1 MDVFAIDEL
10 ARHRQESDS
19 RSFEFLRSDS
29 LSLTVYELPAGG
41 VDEQSPHNEDEV
53 YYVVSGRATYR
64 QEDDRRPVSP
74 GDVIFVAARIPH
86 RFEKIEEDLTLL
98 VFFAP
103 PKTT

>member
-1 MDVFAIDEL
+1 MDVFPIAEL
-10 ARHRQESDS
+10 AERRRASDS
-19 RSFEFLRSDS
+19 RSLEFFRSDS

-64 QEDDRRPVSP
+64 QEDELRTVGA

-86 RFEKIEEDLTLL
+86 RFVDIEEDLTLL

-103 PKTT
+103 PKT